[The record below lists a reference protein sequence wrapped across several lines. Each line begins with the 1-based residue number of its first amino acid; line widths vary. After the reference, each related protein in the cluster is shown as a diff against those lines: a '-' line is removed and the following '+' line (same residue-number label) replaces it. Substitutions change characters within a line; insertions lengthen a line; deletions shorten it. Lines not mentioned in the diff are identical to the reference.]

1 MELRLIKI
9 TKHGEDNA
17 LVRMFLEA
25 DYGWKDNMCRD
36 IIQINYNGKKREA
49 FITVKL
55 LHPGVGKIADRIIEI
70 VTEIDF
76 TARSVKSPP
85 LVILETL
92 AEKLYLQYNDQ
103 EARDALSGI

>member
-1 MELRLIKI
+1 MELELIKI
-9 TKHGEDNA
+9 NRHGEDNSM
-17 LVRMFLEA
+17 VRMSLEA
-25 DYGWKDNMCRD
+25 HYGWKDNMCRD

-55 LHPGVGKIADRIIEI
+55 LHPGAGKIADRIIET

-76 TARSVKSPP
+76 TARSVKNPP
-85 LVILETL
+85 LLILETL
-92 AEKLYLQYNDQ
+92 AEKLSLRYNDQ